1 MMNIKIMFKTGI
13 IKAWLKLLSNNIF
26 IIYINI
32 IILLL
37 MQIKYKSLLNKKIA
51 FVIINNKN
59 SEVSKVVFINVLDN

>member
-1 MMNIKIMFKTGI
+1 
-13 IKAWLKLLSNNIF
+13 
-26 IIYINI
+26 
-32 IILLL
+32 